1 MKKLLAILAVIVLI
15 TACSPQSGG
24 ENIAI
29 DASKSD
35 ITKTYQAAGNDTIT
49 LNGLKPGSIYTIYP
63 ESASN
68 TVPKGSQSFVKS
80 TTNTII
86 FIPDAETE
94 TFRAGDL
101 GIDEEAFR
109 IIEQLPAGGDM
120 IINTST
126 DKPLFTNSKG
136 QKVYEKYFE
145 IPVSNL
151 SDPANTVIFDYMTG
165 SSSNT
170 SSDYGIIVDGKKTRS
185 AGIMDFSEEESIIVY
200 IQCHYGTLNSP
211 SCTYGAKVDTPKSIG
226 TGNLEA
232 PNAYRIEKADD
243 ELILELE
250 INSSEMRDFSALTR
264 YPWPRSAES
273 GMITGNMVPMKYE
286 NGKLFFYIGKISEDI
301 LVNILSEKG
310 EATIGSAVVRPIKSD
325 EKSLIQEWDI
335 AKSDT
340 FQINIPEFLINSPQ
354 FLKEGCTVDILV
366 HAETEEPLSCE
377 LPAYMDFEITYT
389 EPGEKGNTAT
399 NAMKDAT
406 IDTGATIRVPLFVNT
421 GDKVRVDTRSGEY
434 SQRV

>member
-29 DASKSD
+29 DASESD

-49 LNGLKPGSIYTIYP
+49 LNGLKHGSIYTIYP

-68 TVPKGSQSFVKS
+68 SRSKSSQSFVKS
-80 TTNTII
+80 TTDTII

-101 GIDEEAFR
+101 GIDEGAFR

-151 SDPANTVIFDYMTG
+151 SDSANTVIFDYMTG

-185 AGIMDFSEEESIIVY
+185 AGIMDFSDEESIIVY
-200 IQCHYGTLNSP
+200 IQCHYGTLNTP
-211 SCTYGAKVDTPKSIG
+211 TCTYGAKVDTPKSIG

-243 ELILELE
+243 ELVLELE
-250 INSSEMRDFSALTR
+250 INSSEMKDFSALTR

-286 NGKLFFYIGKISEDI
+286 NGKLLFYIGKISEDI

-310 EATIGSAVVRPIKSD
+310 KATIGSAVVRPIKSD

-335 AKSDT
+335 VESDT
-340 FQINIPEFLINSPQ
+340 FPIDIPESDSFWIYPIHL
-354 FLKEGCTVDILV
+354 
-366 HAETEEPLSCE
+366 
-377 LPAYMDFEITYT
+377 
-389 EPGEKGNTAT
+389 T
-399 NAMKDAT
+399 NGGKR
-406 IDTGATIRVPLFVNT
+406 ITGATITYDSTVNT
-421 GDKVRVDTRSGEY
+421 TPGFYVMAPNTNGKGFTSIMVNAEKHSISLDSRFFIDFGYFYMKGANNTGAVTLKIAR
-434 SQRV
+434 